1 MSSLGV
7 LSSGLGGLLFLREL
21 EKRQQGVGFVY
32 WGDTASCPWGSRSFE
47 WASGRAQEGVKFL
60 EGRNVDTI
68 VIASGDSSV
77 VIRSGGT
84 KLRVPAVDMLESS
97 VRAALAVSKKK
108 RVGII
113 GPRLVIERAGML
125 GLEQQGAVV
134 LKKAIPALAP
144 LIIEGEEKRGE
155 IRRLVRAHLQW
166 FKSQNIDALILGSMY
181 YIRVLDD
188 IQAKMG
194 KRVAVIH
201 PARALVAS
209 LMQQGEVRKG
219 EQRFYLTDV
228 TPRDVDMT
236 KEWLGRAVRPE
247 RA

>member
-1 MSSLGV
+1 M
-7 LSSGLGGLLFLREL
+7 
-21 EKRQQGVGFVY
+21 
-32 WGDTASCPWGSRSFE
+32 
-47 WASGRAQEGVKFL
+47 
-60 EGRNVDTI
+60 
-68 VIASGDSSV
+68 
-77 VIRSGGT
+77 
-84 KLRVPAVDMLESS
+84 
-97 VRAALAVSKKK
+97 
-108 RVGII
+108 
-113 GPRLVIERAGML
+113 
-125 GLEQQGAVV
+125 
-134 LKKAIPALAP
+134 
-144 LIIEGEEKRGE
+144 
-155 IRRLVRAHLQW
+155 VRAHLQW

-201 PARALVAS
+201 PAQALVAS